1 MSKLNRVSINNGL
14 FVDGAKINGLT
25 DVDIKSSVDNI
36 SEVTLKFY
44 GIINGLDDIQETYQ
58 FIKEPKKTYK
68 PNRKYKSR

>member
-1 MSKLNRVSINNGL
+1 LSKLNKVSINNGL
-14 FVDGAKINGLT
+14 FVDGVKINGLT
-25 DVDIKSSVDNI
+25 DVDIKSSIDNI

-58 FIKEPKKTYK
+58 FKEPKKTYK

>member
-1 MSKLNRVSINNGL
+1 MSKLNKVSINNGL
-14 FVDGAKINGLT
+14 FVDGVKINGLT
-25 DVDIKSSVDNI
+25 DVDIKSSIDNI

-58 FIKEPKKTYK
+58 FKEPKKTYK

>member
-1 MSKLNRVSINNGL
+1 MSKLNKVSINNGL
-14 FVDGAKINGLT
+14 FVDGVKIKGLT

-58 FIKEPKKTYK
+58 FKEPKKTYK

>member
-1 MSKLNRVSINNGL
+1 MAKLNKVSISNGL
-14 FVDGAKINGLT
+14 FVDGMKINGLT

-44 GIINGLDDIQETYQ
+44 GIIDGLDNIQETYQ
-58 FIKEPKKTYK
+58 FKETKKTYK

>member
-1 MSKLNRVSINNGL
+1 MSKLNKVSISNGL
-14 FVDGAKINGLT
+14 FVDGTKINGLT

-44 GIINGLDDIQETYQ
+44 GIIDGLDNIQETYQ
-58 FIKEPKKTYK
+58 FKEPKKTYK

>member
-1 MSKLNRVSINNGL
+1 MSKLNKVSINNGL
-14 FVDGAKINGLT
+14 FVDGVKINGLM

-58 FIKEPKKTYK
+58 FKEPKKTYK

>member
-1 MSKLNRVSINNGL
+1 MSKLNKVSINNGL
-14 FVDGAKINGLT
+14 FVDGVKINGLT

-58 FIKEPKKTYK
+58 FKEPKKTYK